1 MRLRRKQQS
10 SAGQDPA
17 TSDATGLSDA
27 SEPASEAPRARQHDD
42 QRDEPNGALGSEPQ
56 PAPRT
61 RPKRRPGRQSAVP
74 ASTPQPPTAT
84 AAPSARATPP
94 ALATNQ
100 RVARTLGVSP
110 LVDEFAAQQPFTLD
124 PFQTE
129 SAHHLADGKSVL
141 VAAPTGTG
149 KALEATT
156 PVLTPLG
163 WKPISEICVGDS
175 VIGSQGKPVT
185 VLGVYPQGKRPAY
198 RITFS
203 DGVSVVC
210 DIDHLWAVNTKS
222 RNHDGLPWRVLT
234 LRQILDEGLE
244 DTGGRR
250 HFIPLVR
257 PVTFF
262 QPAAHASN
270 ASMAILRQRTG
281 LTQRGLAAL
290 LGVSQGFVTQR
301 ELGHKFPLEEYR
313 MRVLNVLAEVGERPN
328 LDPYL
333 LGLLLGDG
341 SFSTAVPQFTSA
353 DDELIEVVQSLL
365 PRGAMLRQSQNRP
378 YSWFILSSRTQ
389 TRNPV
394 VTELLRLGLWG
405 HRAESKFVPHEY
417 KFASI
422 EDRLAILQGLLD
434 SDGSI
439 DGRGLIEYA
448 TVSRVLAEDVAFL
461 VRSLGGRT
469 RITEKPTTGQLA
481 YRLNINMPNGASPF
495 RLTRKLARCPSKR
508 KYYPTRSIDAVEPV
522 GEAEMVCISV
532 DAPDGLFV
540 INDFIVTHNTVVAE
554 FAIWLMRRQN
564 QRAIYTAPVK
574 ALSNQKFR
582 DLRARHGDEAV
593 GLLTG
598 DIVENPTAPILV
610 MTTEIYRNMLLEGFR
625 AARQIP
631 ADTAEPRVEAAPSTR
646 PTGRTHTRGGRA
658 PGEVEALPDERLEAA
673 DVAELAR
680 RSRLD
685 EDLSGVGCVIFDEL
699 HFLSDPERGPVWE
712 EAIIH
717 SPAHVLFVGLSAT
730 VTNADELRAW
740 IEQVHGPMALVFHD
754 ERAVPLEHYYFLDN
768 TLYLVQNAEGRRV
781 ERFPGVGGE
790 AKLAR
795 MRNRARRFT
804 FAGDERE
811 VTSRQ
816 GAQPGTSGTGV
827 GARATPAGDAEGGAG
842 EDEGPQER
850 QAPEPSEILTALR
863 EAQLLPCLYF
873 LPGRKAVETAA
884 MGAAGH
890 LLVSPQQKARLHA
903 EVQEWVRALP
913 SEDQKLD
920 QVHRLAALLP
930 RGLGFH
936 HAGLLPALKVMVETL
951 FARGD
956 LYAVFATDTLALG
969 INMPARCVVVGSLS
983 KFDGTQM
990 RLLTPNEYQQ
1000 LTGRAGRRGMDVRG
1014 SAVIPYSP
1022 WDAFEPAFKALTAPL
1037 LPVTSAFAIRYN
1049 TVLNLWRPH
1058 DLTRLRRAV
1067 ASSLRE
1073 FQRHG
1078 RRQLRGEEWYER
1090 TTGGKA
1096 SKRARDH
1103 GLSRRAAEEL
1113 NAAVYVLRYLDY
1125 IGEDDELS
1133 VRGRLLRAIFH
1144 GSGLIVAELLLSGA
1158 LDELGPAEV
1167 AEVMSWFTY
1176 DSDRLRNLQ
1185 SLSQRMQGVRR
1196 ALWRVQRNVQTMESD
1211 YDLVVSPGI
1220 VESFHSVALNWWRG
1234 TTLGG
1239 LLRKVDL
1246 AEGDLLVILNQTID
1260 LLQQVQSAVGQTL
1273 DARDLWQAVGRSSRE
1288 AREAEQLRARLV
1300 RLRPVLSAAWHGML
1314 RGSVALSRA
1323 LPSMTSPALAMAEDE
1338 DPAEVRLDR
1347 LEAVGAPQR
1356 EAEPSEPPIP

>member
-1 MRLRRKQQS
+1 MRLRRKQQN
-10 SAGQDPA
+10 SAGQEPA
-17 TSDATGLSDA
+17 TSGT
-27 SEPASEAPRARQHDD
+27 SEPASEAVRAAQHDG
-42 QRDEPNGALGSEPQ
+42 PHGKPHNEPQ
-56 PAPRT
+56 PAPRA
-61 RPKRRPGRQSAVP
+61 RPKRKPSGQ
-74 ASTPQPPTAT
+74 PTAA
-84 AAPSARATPP
+84 AAPSTSSTPSSPSTSERVVRAR
-94 ALATNQ
+94 
-100 RVARTLGVSP
+100 GVSP

-124 PFQTE
+124 PFQVE
-129 SAHHLADGKSVL
+129 SSHHLTDGKSVL

-149 KALEATT
+149 KT
-156 PVLTPLG
+156 
-163 WKPISEICVGDS
+163 I
-175 VIGSQGKPVT
+175 
-185 VLGVYPQGKRPAY
+185 
-198 RITFS
+198 
-203 DGVSVVC
+203 
-210 DIDHLWAVNTKS
+210 
-222 RNHDGLPWRVLT
+222 
-234 LRQILDEGLE
+234 
-244 DTGGRR
+244 
-250 HFIPLVR
+250 
-257 PVTFF
+257 
-262 QPAAHASN
+262 
-270 ASMAILRQRTG
+270 
-281 LTQRGLAAL
+281 
-290 LGVSQGFVTQR
+290 
-301 ELGHKFPLEEYR
+301 
-313 MRVLNVLAEVGERPN
+313 
-328 LDPYL
+328 
-333 LGLLLGDG
+333 
-341 SFSTAVPQFTSA
+341 
-353 DDELIEVVQSLL
+353 
-365 PRGAMLRQSQNRP
+365 
-378 YSWFILSSRTQ
+378 
-389 TRNPV
+389 
-394 VTELLRLGLWG
+394 
-405 HRAESKFVPHEY
+405 
-417 KFASI
+417 
-422 EDRLAILQGLLD
+422 
-434 SDGSI
+434 
-439 DGRGLIEYA
+439 
-448 TVSRVLAEDVAFL
+448 
-461 VRSLGGRT
+461 
-469 RITEKPTTGQLA
+469 
-481 YRLNINMPNGASPF
+481 
-495 RLTRKLARCPSKR
+495 
-508 KYYPTRSIDAVEPV
+508 
-522 GEAEMVCISV
+522 
-532 DAPDGLFV
+532 
-540 INDFIVTHNTVVAE
+540 VAE

-631 ADTAEPRVEAAPSTR
+631 VDTMESGESGAQAAPSARRTR
-646 PTGRTHTRGGRA
+646 KGGDRVPA
-658 PGEVEALPDERLEAA
+658 EVEALPNERLEAA

-730 VTNADELRAW
+730 VSNADELRAW

-804 FAGDERE
+804 FAGDDRE
-811 VTSRQ
+811 VASRQ
-816 GAQPGTSGTGV
+816 GARPGPSDTSV
-827 GARATPAGDAEGGAG
+827 GARPTPAGNTE
-842 EDEGPQER
+842 ENEGPQER

-873 LPGRKAVETAA
+873 LPGRKAVEMAA
-884 MGAAGH
+884 MGAVGH
-890 LLVSPQQKARLHA
+890 LLVSPQHKARLHA

-956 LYAVFATDTLALG
+956 LQAVFATDTLALG

-1037 LPVTSAFAIRYN
+1037 LPVTSAFTIRYN

-1090 TTGGKA
+1090 ETGGKA
-1096 SKRARDH
+1096 PKRAREH

-1167 AEVMSWFTY
+1167 AEVISWFTY

-1196 ALWRVQRNVQTMESD
+1196 ALWRVQRSVQTLESD

-1273 DARDLWQAVGRSSRE
+1273 DARDLWQPAGRSSRE

-1323 LPSMTSPALAMAEDE
+1323 LPSMTTPALAMAEDE
-1338 DPAEVRLDR
+1338 DPAEMRLDR
-1347 LEAVGAPQR
+1347 LEAVGAPEG
-1356 EAEPSEPPIP
+1356 EATSARPPHTI